1 MSHFYKPDGSTCYEI
16 IGKNGKPRTPYK
28 KEAKEMGLAPGVTS
42 INGQLDKPN
51 LVNWIVDRAINVCA
65 SYPYCEMGMNKL
77 DWAKNIKNKIK
88 EDQERI
94 TGQGHDIH
102 DALEVYYKTGRIM
115 PDYAD
120 YIVPVIE
127 LIEAKWPHLQRTDWV
142 AEKSFCYKG
151 LFGGKVDLHYPGRKA
166 IDHLQNIVYWV
177 ETPIIL
183 DFKTKDTEDKA
194 KFKAYDEHKQ
204 QLVAYSYGLDI
215 IGAGCGNIFLSA
227 LKPGIIGLEMHK
239 QDELQ
244 HSWEKFKI
252 LTQYWHLENFNSNI
266 GNIL

>member
-1 MSHFYKPDGSTCYEI
+1 MTHYYKADGSTCYEI

-51 LVNWIVDRAINVCA
+51 LINWLVDRAINVCA
-65 SYPYCEMGMNKL
+65 SHPFCEMGMNKN
-77 DWAKNIKNKIK
+77 DWMKKVKEKIK

-94 TGQGHDIH
+94 TGQGHTIH
-102 DALEVYYKTGRIM
+102 DALETYYKTGRIL
-115 PDYAD
+115 PDYANF
-120 YIVPVIE
+120 IVPVIE
-127 LIEAKWPHLQRTDWV
+127 LIENTWPHLQRTDWI

-151 LFGGKVDLHYPGRKA
+151 LFGGKVDLHTEWG
-166 IDHLQNIVYWV
+166 NG
-177 ETPIIL
+177 IIL
-183 DFKTKDTEDKA
+183 DFKTKDTEDA
-194 KFKAYDEHKQ
+194 SKFKAYDEHKQ

-215 IGAGCGNIFLSA
+215 VGAECGNIFLSA
-227 LKPGIIGLEMHK
+227 LKSDIIGLEMHK

-252 LTQYWHLENFNSNI
+252 LTQYWHLENFNNDI
-266 GNIL
+266 KAIL